1 MILVQLGQIDQN
13 IYFHNEICKNF
24 IQGETNK
31 VSQESGDPIFG
42 DLNAKALRT
51 LVQQKLTTFSTAEL
65 TPFAGAED
73 DDDDEEEDT
82 YCAPT

>member
-1 MILVQLGQIDQN
+1 MFVIPLYHKTEEKTERYYRNMILVKIDQN
-13 IYFHNEICKNF
+13 MYFHNKNCKNF

-51 LVQQKLTTFSTAEL
+51 LVQ
-65 TPFAGAED
+65 
-73 DDDDEEEDT
+73 
-82 YCAPT
+82 